1 MNVNTAPHPNHPQRT
16 LDVSSKITRCDVKK
30 SMMYEH
36 VHECWY
42 PTPPHPPQGTP
53 DVSSKITRCD
63 VKKSMMC
70 EHVHER

>member
-1 MNVNTAPHPNHPQRT
+1 MNMYMNV
-16 LDVSSKITRCDVKK
+16 D
-30 SMMYEH
+30 
-36 VHECWY
+36 
-42 PTPPHPPQGTP
+42 TPPHPPQGTP